1 MSRSFFL
8 GSLFFILMFLPSE
21 AVFSGETQAQRDF
34 FVLEDFSN
42 QSTNGLPSGWK
53 PQRNNPAPDE
63 VYQLDAN
70 DGESLL
76 RANGKP
82 NRIFKK
88 MKWNPHEYPF
98 ITWKWRMLKVP
109 DDPDKERNATVYV
122 ALGTDLLGIPKLT
135 KYAWSSLKAVGT
147 EESGGMFRP
156 TTIVIRSGQPE
167 NGEWITET
175 INVLEDHKRL
185 HNEMPPDEAYGFG
198 IISTLE
204 AEFGPFIVHK
214 GISE

>member
-1 MSRSFFL
+1 MKQVVYRFSVVLLLAFST
-8 GSLFFILMFLPSE
+8 GGP
-21 AVFSGETQAQRDF
+21 VFSEEINNPNDF
-34 FVLEDFSN
+34 VVLEDFSARGE
-42 QSTNGLPSGWK
+42 NGLPPGWK
-53 PQRNNPAPDE
+53 PQRDHPSPAE
-63 VYQLDAN
+63 VYQI
-70 DGESLL
+70 EETSQEILL

-88 MKWNPHEYPF
+88 LKWNPHEYPF

-135 KYAWSSLKAVGT
+135 KYAWSSLKAIGT
-147 EESGGMFRP
+147 EESGGIFRP
-156 TTIVIRSGQPE
+156 TTIVIRSGPPE
-167 NGEWITET
+167 NGEWVTET

-185 HNEMPPDEAYGFG
+185 HKELPPEEAYGFG
-198 IISTLE
+198 IMTTLE

-214 GISE
+214 